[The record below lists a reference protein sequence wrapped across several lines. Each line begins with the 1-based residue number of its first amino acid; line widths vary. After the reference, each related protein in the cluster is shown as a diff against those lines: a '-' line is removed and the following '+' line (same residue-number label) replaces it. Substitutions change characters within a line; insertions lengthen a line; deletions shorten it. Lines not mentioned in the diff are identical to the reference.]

1 MRIFPASGQFYVP
14 QFYTSNP
21 KKSSVFGT
29 IIGSI
34 TRKYRA
40 MKNLFAA
47 AIFGLMFISCDKTE
61 CLEGPCNEGVPMSY
75 IPVCGCNDITYPNK
89 ETAECHGII
98 NYRSGECDE

>member
-1 MRIFPASGQFYVP
+1 
-14 QFYTSNP
+14 
-21 KKSSVFGT
+21 
-29 IIGSI
+29 
-34 TRKYRA
+34 
-40 MKNLFAA
+40 MKNLFAV

-61 CLEGPCNEGVPMSY
+61 CLEAPCNEGVPMSY